1 MKKNAATVFG
11 KIFAKVFLGIL
22 IVFLVGI
29 CAYQAVVHVMDDR
42 ISDNIRKEDESGN
55 QDSNGEKAEKRE
67 KLITILYT
75 RNGSDQFGDAILREF
90 DVESGELN
98 YIVIPAEL
106 SITVDSITHQ
116 QLQVDSDT
124 IPQTL
129 QLKDIPQYFTDGTAQ
144 CKAANR
150 ILKAAFG
157 LNYIEYY
164 EEASQDGLVSIINLI
179 DPVEFRVPSK
189 MVFKNPD
196 GINEVLRKGE
206 QKLIGTQAVG
216 LMQYTK
222 GYEDPVGQRAS
233 LAAKYWRSYYKAV
246 ADQNKKDLTN
256 YYKEYYEC
264 VDGTASYEGIEPY
277 INDIAKSDGEFVTV
291 RLLPGGSAGEVFQM
305 DQQKVSRIME
315 KFQMEGTGNE
325 EDAEV
330 VSDENGEPV
339 SGDAPD
345 YTIEVVNAAQV
356 AGTAGKWQEA
366 LVADGYQ
373 VIGVSTASE
382 QQGDTVI
389 YVSEDGIGE
398 ELLQYFPNAR
408 IEYGETGEAQVRIM
422 VGLDYAQ

>member
-55 QDSNGEKAEKRE
+55 QDSDGEKAEKRE

-75 RNGSDQFGDAILREF
+75 RNGSDQFGDATGEEERALREF

-179 DPVEFRVPSK
+179 DPVEFRVT
-189 MVFKNPD
+189 
-196 GINEVLRKGE
+196 RCC
-206 QKLIGTQAVG
+206 A
-216 LMQYTK
+216 
-222 GYEDPVGQRAS
+222 RAN
-233 LAAKYWRSYYKAV
+233 RS
-246 ADQNKKDLTN
+246 
-256 YYKEYYEC
+256 
-264 VDGTASYEGIEPY
+264 
-277 INDIAKSDGEFVTV
+277 
-291 RLLPGGSAGEVFQM
+291 
-305 DQQKVSRIME
+305 
-315 KFQMEGTGNE
+315 
-325 EDAEV
+325 
-330 VSDENGEPV
+330 
-339 SGDAPD
+339 
-345 YTIEVVNAAQV
+345 
-356 AGTAGKWQEA
+356 
-366 LVADGYQ
+366 
-373 VIGVSTASE
+373 
-382 QQGDTVI
+382 
-389 YVSEDGIGE
+389 
-398 ELLQYFPNAR
+398 
-408 IEYGETGEAQVRIM
+408 
-422 VGLDYAQ
+422 